1 MADYIIEDKK
11 HKGDGCNKEWF
22 THLEETLPA
31 VIARVDIPKY
41 FSGLVTVGRM
51 ATLDCEGRGPK
62 SFKLGRKVAYT
73 RPDLIEW
80 LRAMN
85 EGGAA

>member
-1 MADYIIEDKK
+1 MVD
-11 HKGDGCNKEWF
+11 GDVENVKNQGEVAQKEWF
-22 THLEETLPA
+22 TQLEETLPA
-31 VIARVDIPKY
+31 VIARVDIPKH

-51 ATLDCEGRGPK
+51 ATLDCKGRGPK

-73 RPDLIEW
+73 RGALIEW

-85 EGGAA
+85 EGGA

>member
-1 MADYIIEDKK
+1 MVNYIEMNKTQ
-11 HKGDGCNKEWF
+11 KGDECSKEWF
-22 THLEETLPA
+22 THLEETLPT
-31 VIARVDIPKY
+31 VIARVDIPRY
-41 FSGLVTVGRM
+41 FSGLITVGSM
-51 ATLDCEGRGPK
+51 ASRDCEGRGPK

-73 RPDLIEW
+73 RGALIEW

>member
-1 MADYIIEDKK
+1 MVDGNVKNIEQQ
-11 HKGDGCNKEWF
+11 GDEAPKEWF

-31 VIARVDIPKY
+31 VVARVDIPKY

-85 EGGAA
+85 EGGAV

>member
-1 MADYIIEDKK
+1 MVDENTRNLEKQ
-11 HKGDGCNKEWF
+11 GDGAKKEWF

-31 VIARVDIPKY
+31 VVARVDIPKY

-73 RPDLIEW
+73 RGALIEW